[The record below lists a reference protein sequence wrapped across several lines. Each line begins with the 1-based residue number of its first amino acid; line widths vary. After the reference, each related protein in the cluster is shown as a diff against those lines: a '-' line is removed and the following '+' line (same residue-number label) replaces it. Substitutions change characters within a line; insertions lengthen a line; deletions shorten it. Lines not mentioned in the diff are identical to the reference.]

1 MKILNKP
8 SATIEQCQEWINGVK
23 TAHPI
28 AKAMVPLLWDA
39 AIANGI
45 DPCVLI
51 AQAMKETGYFNFKG
65 VIRPNFCNTCGLKIT
80 KGGGDLEP
88 GAHMRFDYWEDGI
101 MAHSDH
107 LALYAGSSN
116 TPKYSPECASHQN
129 EQYKKNGTT
138 KDPRHFTYLHGK
150 CKSVEDLSG
159 NWAPGK
165 DYGQEI
171 VRIANQMINTKVNK
185 HECSGVDSNKVV
197 ELEQQLMDMKDNLV
211 TVLNEK
217 ANVEREL
224 NQLREEFEREMQLK
238 EEIQSNLNEEKEKNL
253 EYIDKVEATD
263 NFIEAMNDLK
273 AVYDK

>member
-8 SATIEQCQEWINGVK
+8 SATLEQCKEWIKGVK

-28 AKAMVPLLWDA
+28 ASAMVPLLWDA

-65 VIRPNFCNTCGLKIT
+65 VIRPNFCNTCGLKTT

-88 GAHMRFDYWEDGI
+88 GAHMRFEYWEDGI

-107 LALYAGSSN
+107 LALYAGSPN

-129 EQYKKNGTT
+129 NQYKKNGTT
-138 KDPRHFTYLHGK
+138 KDPRHFTYLYGK
-150 CKSVEDLSG
+150 CKNVEELSG

-165 DYGQEI
+165 DYGQEV
-171 VRIANQMINTKVNK
+171 VRIANQMINTKVVN
-185 HECSGVDSNKVV
+185 HECSSDDRYKELYEEAKTEIEMILYSMNEVKSRNQQ
-197 ELEQQLMDMKDNLV
+197 LEQ
-211 TVLNEK
+211 
-217 ANVEREL
+217 EL
-224 NQLREEFEREMQLK
+224 NDKSKQI
-238 EEIQSNLNEEKEKNL
+238 EEIQKNYIMLEELCDLFKSKADL
-253 EYIDKVEATD
+253 VDEYVNVLHKMMGVA
-263 NFIEAMNDLK
+263 K
-273 AVYDK
+273 